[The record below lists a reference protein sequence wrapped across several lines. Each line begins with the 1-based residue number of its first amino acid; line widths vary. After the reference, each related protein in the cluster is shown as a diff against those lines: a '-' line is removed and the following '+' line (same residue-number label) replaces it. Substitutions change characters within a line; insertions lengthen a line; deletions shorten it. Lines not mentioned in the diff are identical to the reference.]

1 MQVRS
6 ARLGD
11 LPDLDRI
18 ALAAKSHWGYAP
30 EQLIRWA
37 SDLRTRPETI
47 AAWPTR
53 VAEIDGRVAGF
64 AQIDPTARP
73 WELVSLWVQPG
84 LMRQGIGAALLRTMQ
99 AVANQSGVP
108 EIHIDS
114 DPNALA
120 FYTACGASL
129 VGSVAAPIEGEPFR
143 VRPQLRL
150 PTSRPVGQPD
160 ALSQDTRAAARRLPP
175 R

>member
-6 ARLGD
+6 ARLHD

-18 ALAAKSHWGYAP
+18 ALEAKSHWGYAQ
-30 EQLIRWA
+30 EQLIRWE

-47 AAWPTR
+47 AAWPTS
-53 VAEIDGRVAGF
+53 VAEIEGRVAGF
-64 AQIDPTARP
+64 AQIDPTASP

-84 LMRQGIGAALLRTMQ
+84 HMRQGIGAALLRTMQ
-99 AVANQSGVP
+99 EVAQQSGVR

-120 FYTACGASL
+120 FYIACGASV
-129 VGSVAAPIEGEPFR
+129 VGSVAAPIEGEPSR

-150 PTSRPVGQPD
+150 PTSRPVGPPD
-160 ALSQDTRAAARRLPP
+160 ALPQDNQAAARRLPP